1 MNRIAV
7 LTSGGDCPGMNACLR
22 AILRCANK
30 KGIEVYGIE
39 DGYKGLVEGIMYP
52 LTPEDGADRLQK
64 GGTFLGT
71 VRLPE
76 FVNDDVQYKAIEQLK
91 KHEIEGLIVIGGDGS
106 YRGAEAL
113 ALKGVKVIAIPGT
126 IDNDIGGTEETIGF
140 HTAINNIVDAVE
152 KLRDTSASHHRCF
165 VVEVMGNHSDE
176 LALYSSI
183 ACGSEF
189 LITKNTGYNEEETL
203 SMVKYLEKYEKRRHA
218 IIIASEKIL
227 DVEKLAKRI
236 DSETGFNGRAIVLG
250 HIQRGGSPVPE
261 DRILASQ
268 MGKCALDGLLA
279 NETNKCVCKVKND
292 FILKGIDEALKEE
305 SRVKRS
311 MYELSDELI

>member
-7 LTSGGDCPGMNACLR
+7 LTSGGDAPGMNACVR
-22 AILRCANK
+22 AIIRCANK
-30 KGIEVYGIE
+30 RGIEIYGVE
-39 DGYKGLVEGIMYP
+39 DGYKGLVNGVMYP
-52 LTPEDGADRLQK
+52 LAPDEGADTLQK

-76 FVNDDVQYKAIEQLK
+76 FVNSEVQDQAIEQLK
-91 KHEIEGLIVIGGDGS
+91 KNEIDGLIVIGGDGS
-106 YRGAEAL
+106 YQGARAL
-113 ALKGVKVIAIPGT
+113 ALKGFPVVAIPGT

-140 HTAINNIVDAVE
+140 HTAIQNIVDAVG

-189 LITKNTGYNEEETL
+189 LITKYTGYNEDETL
-203 SMVKYLEKYEKRRHA
+203 HMVKYLEKYEKRRHA

-236 DSETGFNGRAIVLG
+236 DEETNFNGRSIVLG
-250 HIQRGGSPVPE
+250 HVQRGGSPVPE

-268 MGKCALDGLLA
+268 MGKCAFDGLMKGYS
-279 NETNKCVCKVKND
+279 NVCVCKVKND
-292 FILKGIDEALKEE
+292 FVFKDIDQALHEE
-305 SRVKRS
+305 SRIKQQL
-311 MYELSDELI
+311 YDLADALI